1 MAENNTQ
8 MVEQQQT
15 AEAAL
20 INKKNTITSS
30 VLKRIASLEHDGGI
44 NIPKG
49 FSAGNQINL
58 AMLKLSQMKDA
69 KGRPVLS
76 YVSGPSVANALLNMC
91 ILGLSLEK
99 GQCAFIPYGDELQF
113 QVEYHGKVALAKRLG
128 GAGEPQAQVIYEG
141 DIFEYNIN
149 PLTGKK
155 VIVKH
160 EQKLQNIANDKI
172 VGAWCI
178 IPYANH
184 PEIEPKVEIM
194 TMAEIRQSWMQGAT
208 KGQSPAHRNFAAEM
222 VKKTIIAR
230 ACKLFISTSDD
241 AGIYDTYAKDNDVD
255 IQEPQDGKTPTS
267 AMEAVFEGIQEPS
280 RKQVE
285 QPHAEKVNEPTAAA
299 SEAQEENSE
308 QMMND
313 DFFNA

>member
-1 MAENNTQ
+1 MADNNTQ
-8 MVEQQQT
+8 MVEQT

-20 INKKNTITSS
+20 IAKKNTITSS

-58 AMLKLSQMKDA
+58 AMLKLSQMKDV

-141 DIFEYNIN
+141 DVFEYKIN

-155 VIVKH
+155 VVIKH
-160 EQKLQNIANDKI
+160 EQKLENISNDKI

-184 PEIEPKVEIM
+184 PELEPKVEIM
-194 TMAEIRQSWMQGAT
+194 TMAEIMQSWMQGAT
-208 KGQSPAHRNFAAEM
+208 KGNSPAHRNFKQEM

-241 AGIYDTYAKDNDVD
+241 GGIYETYSHDTDTVDV
-255 IQEPQDGKTPTS
+255 QEQEKVTS
-267 AMEAVFEGIQEPS
+267 PVEAVFEGISEPS

-285 QPHAEKVNEPTAAA
+285 QPHAEKANEPTVAA
-299 SEAQEENSE
+299 SEAREENPE

>member
-20 INKKNTITSS
+20 ITKKNTITAS
-30 VLKRIASLEHDGGI
+30 VLKRIADMEKNGGI
-44 NIPKG
+44 NVPKN
-49 FSAGNQINL
+49 FSASNQINL
-58 AMLKLSQMKDA
+58 AMLKLTQMKDTN
-69 KGRPVLS
+69 GRLVLS
-76 YVSGPSVANALLNMC
+76 YVTGASVANALLNMC

-99 GQCAFIPYGDELQF
+99 GQCAFIPYGNELQF

-141 DIFEYNIN
+141 DVFEYNIN
-149 PLTGKK
+149 PMTGKK
-155 VIVKH
+155 VVIKH
-160 EQKLQNIANDKI
+160 EQKLENISNDKI

-178 IPYANH
+178 VPYANH

-194 TMAEIRQSWMQGAT
+194 TMAEITQSWMQGAT
-208 KGQSPAHRNFAAEM
+208 KGNSPAHRNFKQEM

-241 AGIYDTYAKDNDVD
+241 AGIYDTYSGGGSDVD
-255 IQEPQDGKTPTS
+255 VQEQEKVTS
-267 AMEAVFEGIQEPS
+267 PVEAVFEGISEPS
-280 RKQVE
+280 RKQLE
-285 QPHAEKVNEPTAAA
+285 QPHAEKVNEPVAAA
-299 SEAQEENSE
+299 SEPQDENPA
-308 QMMND
+308 MAMND